1 MKPGAHLFPP
11 RTSLRALSIFAVMF
25 LLQSA
30 MCLAQSFDCSKATT
44 EVEKTIC
51 RDPSLA
57 SSDAA
62 MGEAYQALLASL
74 AAGEKSALRDSQRL
88 WIEKRNGECIK
99 PGVKSQQNCLKK
111 LIDQRQDDLQEQLR
125 KKLGLSQMA
134 FDWVTSFSSLQDVR
148 IYANDVKDRFGDCH
162 SVPPALDP
170 KFASLAPH
178 PYQSLFTVASHQCDA
193 VLRVYLGCPAKQ
205 NCSELLIVEDPANKQ
220 ARALGKLEQ
229 ESRTGNS
236 SGIFVPVAFA
246 KNGKNIILKAWMG
259 SPGAGGGLVNY
270 GYETMPRDGGTGER
284 TALAPNGAV
293 FYSDFGTAVYT
304 KDSSK
309 LPAFTQPGPPSN
321 NGLLVAK
328 DLATLKE
335 RPVLEE
341 PDTTFEILRAD
352 ERNHTLTIRATQ
364 HVFSAS
370 CPRNQDDS
378 LLCSKKTARERQ
390 IPLP

>member
-1 MKPGAHLFPP
+1 MKSGAHLLT
-11 RTSLRALSIFAVMF
+11 RTSLRALSIFTVMF
-25 LLQSA
+25 LLQGA
-30 MCLAQSFDCSKATT
+30 TCLAQSFDCAKATT
-44 EVEKTIC
+44 EIEKTIC
-51 RDPSLA
+51 RNPSLA

-62 MGEAYQALLASL
+62 MGEVYQALLASL
-74 AAGEKSALRDSQRL
+74 AAGEKGAFKDAQRL
-88 WIEKRNGECIK
+88 WIEKRNRECV
-99 PGVKSQQNCLKK
+99 GSGAASQQNCLKK
-111 LIDQRQDDLQEQLR
+111 LIDQRHDELQEQLR

-134 FDWVTSFSSLQDVR
+134 YDWVTSYSSLQDVR
-148 IYANDVKDRFGDCH
+148 AAASDVKDRFGDCH
-162 SVPPALDP
+162 NMPPTLNP
-170 KFASLAPH
+170 KFVSLAPNQ
-178 PYQSLFTVASHQCDA
+178 YQSLFAIATHQCDA
-193 VLRVYLGCPAKQ
+193 VLRVYLGCAGKQ
-205 NCSELLIVEDPANKQ
+205 SCGELLILEDPANKQ

-246 KNGKNIILKAWMG
+246 KNGRNIILKAWMG

-270 GYETMPRDGGTGER
+270 GYETMPRDGGTSQRSE
-284 TALAPNGAV
+284 LAPNGAV
-293 FYSDFGTAVYT
+293 FYSDFGMAVYT